1 MTALMSACSAPAT
14 PQPAP
19 ANPPAPTPSVAVP
32 APAQLPP
39 AATPPSWITL
49 QAVADRPLADQL
61 ALEIRTARVRKLA
74 PIVYIAAAWCGPCI
88 AIRKLRHD
96 PRLLAAIQGIHMIE
110 LDVDEWR
117 WADLTALGF
126 TPHEVPTFNKVDPT
140 GRVLGEPLRSDGWGG
155 DVPALLPPRLAAF
168 AAASP

>member
-1 MTALMSACSAPAT
+1 MRRSITAIFAADLMALPAEEYQAT
-14 PQPAP
+14 CELLRQ
-19 ANPPAPTPSVAVP
+19 SVAR
-32 APAQLPP
+32 ASRELSALPFHM
-39 AATPPSWITL
+39 
-49 QAVADRPLADQL
+49 
-61 ALEIRTARVRKLA
+61 E
-74 PIVYIAAAWCGPCI
+74 AWMPEGI